1 MSIIGILI
9 GALIGGLLAGFL
21 IWFVGRLGLGM
32 EVDGFGPAFKAAI
45 IIAVLT
51 AIIHWVWE
59 TVFNYTLPAGVAG
72 AIINLVTSA
81 IVLQSVGKWVKGL
94 RVNGFS
100 GALIASVAI
109 AAVQYLLGL
118 LLSGLVS

>member
-9 GALIGGLLAGFL
+9 GALIGGLFAGFI
-21 IWFVGRLGLGM
+21 IWLVGKLGIGM
-32 EVDGFGPAFKAAI
+32 EVDGFGPAFRAAI
-45 IIAVLT
+45 VIAILT
-51 AIIHWVWE
+51 AIIHWIWL
-59 TVFNYTLPAGVAG
+59 TVFNYSLPTGLSG
-72 AIINLVTSA
+72 AIINLGVSA
-81 IVLQSVGKWVKGL
+81 TVLQTVSKWIKGL
-94 RVNGFS
+94 QVNGFS